1 MNNSNL
7 DELINLSKPSKEKI
21 FKIVSKDLINNF
33 KNFKNKLTQDF
44 DFSFEF
50 INKINHNEN
59 KKQIKEDVKIFIQE
73 NNLSPNNNLINLFI
87 SDFNKLNL
95 NGEINK
101 NFVLKFINEYTLYF
115 ADIILSFEFFV
126 LIKILINNNN
136 QLNIQTNDNSISYRN
151 SFIKSYKSFKTKK
164 EKFELLFRS
173 INKYNKEIIYELFQ
187 KDFLTKYNEEEEIDL
202 KKKIKKNISLNEKVI
217 ENSNLIGE
225 LSKEEKEKREK
236 EIEQKEI
243 KEMFPTYENEID
255 IYHKNSLIL
264 KKENNEENNNI
275 INPIQMFLLLNKL
288 NQYTENSDIYIM
300 KDIEDELPFISLIS
314 SNENNKDNLIWYSN
328 QILNNENLNNNN
340 NEDYI
345 YSTLYNSFFFYK
357 FASQFNF

>member
-1 MNNSNL
+1 MFNMNNSNL

-173 INKYNKEIIYELFQ
+173 INK
-187 KDFLTKYNEEEEIDL
+187 
-202 KKKIKKNISLNEKVI
+202 
-217 ENSNLIGE
+217 
-225 LSKEEKEKREK
+225 
-236 EIEQKEI
+236 
-243 KEMFPTYENEID
+243 
-255 IYHKNSLIL
+255 
-264 KKENNEENNNI
+264 
-275 INPIQMFLLLNKL
+275 
-288 NQYTENSDIYIM
+288 
-300 KDIEDELPFISLIS
+300 
-314 SNENNKDNLIWYSN
+314 
-328 QILNNENLNNNN
+328 
-340 NEDYI
+340 
-345 YSTLYNSFFFYK
+345 
-357 FASQFNF
+357 